1 MATSNVINSLLKK
14 RTLNA
19 IVSQD
24 GLSYT
29 FDFSSFR
36 GYHGIM
42 FVSYFNNDGGRRQE
56 LLLTSWSTE
65 IVSFLVQNNMGAR
78 SESGYI
84 EKGDYSVTFTRSL
97 PVSSA
102 VANVYFL

>member
-1 MATSNVINSLLKK
+1 MATSNVINSPLKK

-29 FDFSSFR
+29 FDFSSFK

-42 FVSYFNNDGGRRQE
+42 FVSYYNNDGGRRQE
-56 LLLTSWSTE
+56 LLLTSWSTQ
-65 IVSFLVQNNMGAR
+65 IVDFVVQNNMG
-78 SESGYI
+78 G
-84 EKGDYSVTFTRSL
+84 KK
-97 PVSSA
+97 
-102 VANVYFL
+102 